1 MCPVDI
7 KLAITPTF
15 SKAKLL
21 KYSCR
26 NWGIQRKPLEACI
39 EGDEG
44 ERWVVIRE
52 QVKRKLGDF
61 VRFVSKEER
70 DLGQYT
76 RSGKK
81 TF

>member
-7 KLAITPTF
+7 ILAITPTF

-26 NWGIQRKPLEACI
+26 NWEIQRKPLEACI
-39 EGDEG
+39 EGDG
-44 ERWVVIRE
+44 IRE

>member
-1 MCPVDI
+1 M
-7 KLAITPTF
+7 
-15 SKAKLL
+15 
-21 KYSCR
+21 
-26 NWGIQRKPLEACI
+26 EACI

-52 QVKRKLGDF
+52 QVKRKLGNF